1 MNDEQK
7 YLFDLKGYIVCKNVV
22 PIEIIDSTRKLIDQL
37 LEMDPKDHTPPV
49 RRLSENVETENPN
62 AKRWGIGN
70 ILEADSAF
78 HYFVDIPEVID
89 IIENISGDTYR
100 LNHTYSLQS
109 KGSGVYTSFHFN
121 GTPLVPPASYR
132 YHNGQI
138 ISTLTKAVFPLL
150 DCYEDDGCF
159 AVIPSSHKSNFKRP
173 FGDHHHPRMSPKV
186 EPIPANAGDCIIFT
200 ESLTHGSVVNTSGRP
215 RSTLYYCYSIGWMKD
230 WGQNLMFSENILES
244 LSKERADIVK
254 LKDPGLNY

>member
-7 YLFDLKGYIVCKNVV
+7 YLFDLKGYIVCKGVV
-22 PIEIIDSTRKLIDQL
+22 PLDIIDSSRKLVDQL
-37 LEMDPKDHTPPV
+37 LDMDPKDLTYPV
-49 RRLSENVETENPN
+49 RQFNEIETENSESE
-62 AKRWGIGN
+62 RYGISN
-70 ILEADSAF
+70 ILEADPAF

-89 IIENISGDTYR
+89 IVDNVSGDDTYR
-100 LNHTYSLQS
+100 LNHTYSIKS

-121 GTPLVPPASYR
+121 GTPIVPPASYR

-150 DCYEDDGCF
+150 DCHEEDGCF

-186 EPIPANAGDCIIFT
+186 EPIPANAGDCIIFS
-200 ESLTHGSVVNTSGRP
+200 EALSHGSVVNTSGRT

-230 WGQNLMFSENILES
+230 WGRNLRFSENILKS

-254 LKDPGLNY
+254 LKNPGINY

>member
-7 YLFDLKGYIVCKNVV
+7 YLFDLKGYIVCKGVV
-22 PIEIIDSTRKLIDQL
+22 PLDIIDSSRKLVDQL
-37 LEMDPKDHTPPV
+37 LDMDPKDLTYPV
-49 RRLSENVETENPN
+49 RQFNEIETENS
-62 AKRWGIGN
+62 KSERYGISN
-70 ILEADSAF
+70 ILEADPVF

-89 IIENISGDTYR
+89 IVDNVSGDDTYR
-100 LNHTYSLQS
+100 LNHTYSIKS

-121 GTPLVPPASYR
+121 GTPIVPPASYR

-150 DCYEDDGCF
+150 DCHEEDGCF

-186 EPIPANAGDCIIFT
+186 EPIPANAGDCIIFS
-200 ESLTHGSVVNTSGRP
+200 EALSHGSVVNTSGRT

-230 WGQNLMFSENILES
+230 WGRNLRFSENILKS

-254 LKDPGLNY
+254 LKNPGINY

>member
-7 YLFDLKGYIVCKNVV
+7 YLFDLKGYIVCKGVV
-22 PIEIIDSTRKLIDQL
+22 PLDIIDSSRKLVDQL
-37 LEMDPKDHTPPV
+37 LDMDPKDLTHPV
-49 RRLSENVETENPN
+49 RQFNEIETENS
-62 AKRWGIGN
+62 KSERYGISN
-70 ILEADSAF
+70 ILEADPAF

-89 IIENISGDTYR
+89 IVDNVSGYDTYR
-100 LNHTYSLQS
+100 LNHTYSIKS

-121 GTPLVPPASYR
+121 GTPIVPPASYR

-150 DCYEDDGCF
+150 DCHEEDGCF

-186 EPIPANAGDCIIFT
+186 EPIPANAGDCIIFS
-200 ESLTHGSVVNTSGRP
+200 EALSHGSVVNTSGRT

-230 WGQNLMFSENILES
+230 WGRNLRFSENILES

-254 LKDPGLNY
+254 LKNPGINY